1 MVRGAGMTPR
11 SAVARSTMTV
21 IDVLD
26 AAGLH
31 DGFVVPMSLPN
42 WAGRRAF
49 DESGRIEEAARTL
62 GLRNLDRATRSIG

>member
-11 SAVARSTMTV
+11 SSLARSTMTV

-31 DGFVVPMSLPN
+31 DGFVVPMSLPRL
-42 WAGRRAF
+42 G
-49 DESGRIEEAARTL
+49 GAARF
-62 GLRNLDRATRSIG
+62 R